1 MLVNSHQWGFISTPF
16 VPPAN
21 GKFQTLACETRRLQG
36 TLAFNEKSLRQ
47 LGKKI
52 SFPHDTEEAKI
63 KWTFHSFQ
71 PTSDFSRRKNIDN
84 ESSFFYFFPE
94 RGEMS
99 NRVIGEISLACLLLV
114 KTLQKV
120 GSLFR
125 FTWVIFVTGSNYG
138 TTGIRKQLDGTTYPW
153 KRVASNIQQC
163 CHLSAVRTWKTQV
176 TGTENCPLKLACPLC
191 QLVFLSYIYKY

>member
-1 MLVNSHQWGFISTPF
+1 MLVNNYQWGFISTPF
-16 VPPAN
+16 VPVPLAN
-21 GKFQTLACETRRLQG
+21 RKFQTLACETRRLQG

-52 SFPHDTEEAKI
+52 SFPQDTEEAKI

-99 NRVIGEISLACLLLV
+99 NRVIGEISLACLLFSQNFA
-114 KTLQKV
+114 KSRIII
-120 GSLFR
+120 SL
-125 FTWVIFVTGSNYG
+125 
-138 TTGIRKQLDGTTYPW
+138 
-153 KRVASNIQQC
+153 
-163 CHLSAVRTWKTQV
+163 HLSHICNRFKSGNNRNQETAWRHH
-176 TGTENCPLKLACPLC
+176 
-191 QLVFLSYIYKY
+191 LSLIESS